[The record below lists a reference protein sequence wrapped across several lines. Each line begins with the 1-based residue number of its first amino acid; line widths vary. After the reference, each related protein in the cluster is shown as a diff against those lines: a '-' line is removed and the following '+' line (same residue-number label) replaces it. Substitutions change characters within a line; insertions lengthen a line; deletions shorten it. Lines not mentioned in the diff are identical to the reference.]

1 MDRSRPVFRFN
12 NSSGREPRRAAM
24 ESVIRAAAVYLFL
37 LLIFRL
43 AGQRTLAQI
52 TTFDLV
58 LLLII
63 SEAIQQGLIGNDNS
77 MINAALVVLTLAGLN
92 VSLSLLKQRSKTIE
106 KMLEDV
112 PLVLVEEGRILKER
126 MDKVR
131 VDEDDIL
138 EAARE
143 SHGLVRLDQIRYA
156 VLERSGEISIV
167 PLRKAG

>member
-1 MDRSRPVFRFN
+1 
-12 NSSGREPRRAAM
+12 M

-106 KMLEDV
+106 KVLEDV

>member
-1 MDRSRPVFRFN
+1 
-12 NSSGREPRRAAM
+12 M

-63 SEAIQQGLIGNDNS
+63 SEAIQQALIGNDNS

-92 VSLSLLKQRSKTIE
+92 VSLSLLKQRSKAIE
-106 KMLEDV
+106 KVLEDV
-112 PLVLVEEGRILKER
+112 PLVLVEEGRVLKER

-167 PLRKAG
+167 PLPKAG

>member
-1 MDRSRPVFRFN
+1 
-12 NSSGREPRRAAM
+12 M
-24 ESVIRAAAVYLFL
+24 ESVVRAVAVYLFL
-37 LLIFRL
+37 LLVFRL

-63 SEAIQQGLIGNDNS
+63 SEAIQQALIGNDNS

-92 VSLSLLKQRSKTIE
+92 VSLSILKQRSKQAE
-106 KMLEDV
+106 KVLEDV
-112 PLVLVEEGRILKER
+112 PLVLVAEGRLLRDR

-138 EAARE
+138 EAAR
-143 SHGLVRLDQIRYA
+143 SNHGLERLDQIRYA
-156 VLERSGEISIV
+156 VLERSGDISII
-167 PLRKAG
+167 PDRSPG

>member
-1 MDRSRPVFRFN
+1 
-12 NSSGREPRRAAM
+12 M
-24 ESVIRAAAVYLFL
+24 ESVIRAAIVYVVLMLLFR
-37 LLIFRL
+37 IAGKRSL
-43 AGQRTLAQI
+43 AEVTS
-52 TTFDLV
+52 FDLV

-92 VSLSLLKQRSKTIE
+92 VSLSLLKQRSKTVE
-106 KMLEDV
+106 KVLEDV